1 MPEPGKLPSM
11 LTHTLQSLENSGLRL
26 LERQARGALWHS
38 SGPCNEGMGLAMTTQ
53 RGSKYKPE
61 ERV

>member
-1 MPEPGKLPSM
+1 M